1 MSKTLTI
8 TEDFN
13 CFGDNVF
20 TFLGEDYN
28 FYQYNCSGGKDLIR
42 EIKKQTAPVFI
53 ARCIEMSNETLVS
66 FEPALPILEEMLAI
80 NQEVASCLHPFDACG
95 AGAEIAGQYGY

>member
-1 MSKTLTI
+1 MKTLTI

-28 FYQYNCSGGKDLIR
+28 FYQYNCRRGKGLI
-42 EIKKQTAPVFI
+42 EQIKKQDAPVFI
-53 ARCIEMSNETLVS
+53 ARCIEMINETLIS
-66 FEPALPILEEMLAI
+66 FEPALPVLENMLAI
-80 NQEVASCLHPFDACG
+80 DQEVASCLHSFSACG
-95 AGAEIAGQYGY
+95 AGAELAGQWGY

>member
-1 MSKTLTI
+1 MSKTITI
-8 TEDFN
+8 TESFN
-13 CFGDNVF
+13 CFGDNIF
-20 TFLGEDYN
+20 TFLDEDYN
-28 FYQYNCSGGKDLIR
+28 FYQYNCSGGKELIQA
-42 EIKKQTAPVFI
+42 IKRQSAPVFI

-95 AGAEIAGQYGY
+95 AGAELAGQYGY